1 MLKSLTGLFVYGTY
15 MACLFGVGLP
25 LLPFAIGAHVA
36 MFMMP
41 SAEVEELQEKV
52 KELEKKVN
60 V

>member
-1 MLKSLTGLFVYGTY
+1 MLKSITGIFVYGTY

-25 LLPFAIGAHVA
+25 LLPFALGAHAA

-52 KELEKKVN
+52 EILEKKVDK
-60 V
+60 